1 MQLEQQ
7 RQQLLSE
14 RQNFH
19 MEQVK
24 YAELKARQQLEQQQG
39 GASQSS
45 GPAFNP
51 LHHGTVFYTHKLL
64 CGNKNDFCKV
74 YFIIRIK
81 TQQVAYII
89 LAPAVCG
96 WHVTE
101 NVVAISLKFRQFI

>member
-1 MQLEQQ
+1 MVQLEQQ

-51 LHHGTVFYTHKLL
+51 LHGTFSYTHLHQIHTHTAGGRKAS
-64 CGNKNDFCKV
+64 
-74 YFIIRIK
+74 Y
-81 TQQVAYII
+81 
-89 LAPAVCG
+89 
-96 WHVTE
+96 
-101 NVVAISLKFRQFI
+101 

>member
-1 MQLEQQ
+1 MCVVQLEQQ

-39 GASQSS
+39 GTSQSS

-51 LHHGTVFYTHKLL
+51 LHHGTVSNTQ
-64 CGNKNDFCKV
+64 
-74 YFIIRIK
+74 IK
-81 TQQVAYII
+81 CT
-89 LAPAVCG
+89 L
-96 WHVTE
+96 VT
-101 NVVAISLKFRQFI
+101 A